1 MLFRSRKH
9 DCIRALTGEI
19 EHRIEALMLHLPK
32 LEQARVIEA
41 VKRLYLDRLL
51 VGNRVIHEPVP
62 PRVGELLLTQAI
74 ARAVE
79 FTCEHHPERATE
91 FITRLDQYERRLKRL
106 NVSDAELESLK
117 LQTDRDRVLFSRPS
131 PALFPTTGSLI
142 GRSLVWAVPGVLLF
156 PVAVYGWVHRLLPIM
171 IVDWAIQRFANTSTN
186 KTRVTTTALLAGIL
200 SFGPWYGL
208 LIALCHAIFGWPVS
222 LIYGLS
228 LPVAGRVAHY
238 YVRGAPR
245 FAAALRSTLVM
256 IRAPG
261 DARRLL
267 RMREA
272 LIAQIQA
279 ARWGVPAHAFTS
291 DPVEFQ

>member
-1 MLFRSRKH
+1 
-9 DCIRALTGEI
+9 
-19 EHRIEALMLHLPK
+19 MLHLPK
-32 LEQARVIEA
+32 LERARVIEA
-41 VKRLYLDRLL
+41 VKRLCLDRLL

-79 FTCEHHPERATE
+79 FTCEHHPERAAD
-91 FITRLDQYERRLKRL
+91 FVTRLDQYERRLKRL
-106 NVSDAELESLK
+106 NLSDAELESLK
-117 LQTDRDRVLFSRPS
+117 LQTDRDPVLFRGPS
-131 PALFPTTGSLI
+131 PALFPTTGSMI

-171 IVDWAIQRFANTSTN
+171 IVDWAIQRFAETSTN

-222 LIYGLS
+222 LVYGLS
-228 LPVAGRVAHY
+228 LPVAGLVAHY
-238 YVRGAPR
+238 YVRGVHR
-245 FAAALRSTLVM
+245 FAAAVRSTLVM
-256 IRAPG
+256 IRAPV
-261 DARRLL
+261 AAHRLL

-272 LIAQIQA
+272 LIAQIEA
-279 ARWGVPAHAFTS
+279 ARWEVPAEALTS
-291 DPVEFQ
+291 TPVDSK